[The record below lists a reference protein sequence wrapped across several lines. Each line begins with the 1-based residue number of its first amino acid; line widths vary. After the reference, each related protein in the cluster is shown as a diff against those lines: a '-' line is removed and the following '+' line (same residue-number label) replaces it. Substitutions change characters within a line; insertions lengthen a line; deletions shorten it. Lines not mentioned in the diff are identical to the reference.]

1 MRKVLYIFGLLADA
15 DIEWMARAG
24 VARRIERR
32 ESIIEEGKPHD
43 SLILVLDGEFVV
55 SSEGVGE
62 IARLGAGEIVGEV
75 SFVDPAPS
83 SATVAA
89 SAPARALFID
99 KQLLADRLEADVAFA
114 ARFYRALA
122 IFLADRL
129 RRMDRRVS
137 YGEAASLEGDAMLE
151 DELNLD
157 VLDGVSL
164 AGDRFNRLLRLL
176 SSTR

>member
-15 DIEWMARAG
+15 DIEWIARTG
-24 VARRIERR
+24 VARAIERR
-32 ESIIEEGKPHD
+32 EPIIEEGKPHD

-55 SSEGVGE
+55 SSKGVGE
-62 IARLGAGEIVGEV
+62 IARLGAGEIIGEM

-89 SAPARALFID
+89 ATPARALFID
-99 KQLLADRLEADVAFA
+99 KQLLADRLEADAAFG

-129 RRMDRRVS
+129 RRMDRRVG
-137 YGEAASLEGDAMLE
+137 YDQAGSLEGDAMLE
-151 DELNLD
+151 DELNFD
-157 VLDGVSL
+157 VLDSVSL
-164 AGDRFNRLLRLL
+164 AGDRFHRLLRLL
-176 SSTR
+176 NTAR

>member
-24 VARRIERR
+24 VARTVERR
-32 ESIIEEGKPHD
+32 EPIIEEGKPHD
-43 SLILVLDGEFVV
+43 SLILLLDGEFVV
-55 SSEGVGE
+55 SSKGVGE
-62 IARLGAGEIVGEV
+62 IARLGAGEIVGEM
-75 SFVDPAPS
+75 SFVDPAAS

-99 KQLLADRLEADVAFA
+99 KQLLADRLEADVAFG

-129 RRMDRRVS
+129 RRMDRRVG
-137 YGEAASLEGDAMLE
+137 YDEAESLEGDAMLE

-157 VLDGVSL
+157 VLDSVSL
-164 AGDRFNRLLRLL
+164 AGDRFHRLLRLL
-176 SSTR
+176 GAAR

>member
-15 DIEWMARAG
+15 DVEWMARTG
-24 VARRIERR
+24 VARRVDPR
-32 ESIIEEGKPHD
+32 EPIIEEGKPHN
-43 SLILVLDGEFVV
+43 SLVLVLDGEFVV
-55 SSEGVGE
+55 SSAEVGE

-89 SAPARALFID
+89 RGSARALFID
-99 KQLLADRLEADVAFA
+99 KRTLADRLEADVAFG

-129 RRMDRRVS
+129 RRMDRRTGYDV
-137 YGEAASLEGDAMLE
+137 ARSLEGDAVLE

-157 VLDGVSL
+157 VLDSVSL
-164 AGDRFNRLLRLL
+164 AGDRFHRLLRLVD
-176 SSTR
+176 SAH

>member
-15 DIEWMARAG
+15 DVEWMAHAG
-24 VARRIERR
+24 VTRRVERS
-32 ESIIEEGKPHD
+32 EPIIEEGKPHD
-43 SLILVLDGEFVV
+43 SLVLVLDGEFVV
-55 SSEGVGE
+55 SSIGVGE

-89 SAPARALFID
+89 NGPARALFID
-99 KQLLADRLEADVAFA
+99 KQLLANRLEADVAFG

-129 RRMDRRVS
+129 RRMDRRVG
-137 YGEAASLEGDAMLE
+137 YDDAGSLDADAMLE

-157 VLDGVSL
+157 VLDSVSL
-164 AGDRFNRLLRLL
+164 AGDRFHRLLRLV
-176 SSTR
+176 SSPR

>member
-15 DIEWMARAG
+15 DVEWMARAG
-24 VARRIERR
+24 VVRRVDRDGA
-32 ESIIEEGKPHD
+32 IIEEGKPHD

-55 SSEGVGE
+55 SSQGVGE
-62 IARLGAGEIVGEV
+62 MARLGAGEIVGEM

-83 SATVAA
+83 SASVAA
-89 SAPARALFID
+89 SGPARALFID
-99 KQLLADRLEADVAFA
+99 KQVLAERLEADVAFG

-129 RRMDRRVS
+129 RRMDRRVG
-137 YGEAASLEGDAMLE
+137 YGEAASLQAEAMLE

-157 VLDGVSL
+157 VLDSVSL
-164 AGDRFNRLLRLL
+164 AGDRFHRLLRLV
-176 SSTR
+176 SSAR